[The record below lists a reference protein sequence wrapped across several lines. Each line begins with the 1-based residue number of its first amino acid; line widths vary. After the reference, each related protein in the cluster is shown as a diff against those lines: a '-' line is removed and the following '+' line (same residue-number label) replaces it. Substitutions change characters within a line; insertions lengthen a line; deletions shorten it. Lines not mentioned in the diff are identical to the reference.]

1 MGIRLIQGD
10 CLEVMQSLP
19 SKSVDLIICDLPYG
33 VTHNSWDKPL
43 DLAAL
48 WTQYNRIAKEQAP
61 ILLFATGKFLIELGA
76 SNLKDYR
83 HKIVWHK
90 TMSTGFLNA
99 GRAPLRAHEDIL
111 VFYRKAPK
119 FNRVYIDNVGK
130 PYVRVRIHDAER
142 SGACYG
148 KMSSDPVVSKSDSS
162 RLSTDVLKFSK
173 DNCRTAP
180 NSTAKPVA
188 LLEHLMR
195 MYSDEGMTVLDNCLG
210 SGSTAIAAHNTNR
223 NFIGIEL
230 HQPMLDAAKQRLDKL
245 GITYD

>member
-1 MGIRLIQGD
+1 M
-10 CLEVMQSLP
+10 
-19 SKSVDLIICDLPYG
+19 
-33 VTHNSWDKPL
+33 
-43 DLAAL
+43 
-48 WTQYNRIAKEQAP
+48 
-61 ILLFATGKFLIELGA
+61 IELGA

-119 FNRVYIDNVGK
+119 FNRVYIDNVGE
-130 PYVRVRIHDAER
+130 PYVRVRIREEDR
-142 SGACYG
+142 SGKCYG
-148 KMSSDPVVSKSDSS
+148 KMSSDPVVSKSDGS

-173 DNCRTAP
+173 DNCRTAT
-180 NSTAKPVA
+180 NGTAKPVA